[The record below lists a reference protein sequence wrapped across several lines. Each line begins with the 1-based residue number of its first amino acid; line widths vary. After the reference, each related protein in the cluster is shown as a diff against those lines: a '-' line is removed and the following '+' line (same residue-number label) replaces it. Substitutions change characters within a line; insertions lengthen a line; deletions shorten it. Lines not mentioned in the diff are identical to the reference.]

1 MNIKPIRTEE
11 DYDAALARVDEIF
24 FAERDTPEFD
34 ELDILVTL
42 IEAYEAIHYPMGDDI
57 DPIAAIK
64 KSMESKGLKQKDLAP
79 ILGTESRVSEILNRK
94 RKPTAAMILAL
105 HEKLKIPLETL
116 IRAAA

>member
-1 MNIKPIRTEE
+1 MNITPIRNEE
-11 DYDAALARVDEIF
+11 DYDAALARVDKIF
-24 FAERDTPEFD
+24 FAERGTPEFD

-42 IEAYEAIHYPMGDDI
+42 IEAYEAIHYPMGEI

-64 KSMESKGLKQKDLAP
+64 ETMKAKGYRQKDLAS
-79 ILGTESRVSEILNRK
+79 ILGSESRVSEILNRK

>member
-11 DYDAALARVDEIF
+11 DYDAALARVDQLMCVPKTFE
-24 FAERDTPEFD
+24 EGD

-42 IEAYEAIHYPMGDDI
+42 IEAYEAIHYPMGENA

-64 KSMESKGLKQKDLAP
+64 ESMKAKGFKQKDLAP
-79 ILGTESRVSEILNRK
+79 ILGSESRVSEILNRK

-105 HEKLKIPLETL
+105 HEKLNIPLETL

>member
-42 IEAYEAIHYPMGDDI
+42 IEAYEAIHYPIGEP

-64 KSMESKGLKQKDLAP
+64 ESMKSKGFKQKDLAP
-79 ILGTESRVSEILNRK
+79 ILGSESRVSEILNRK

-105 HEKLKIPLETL
+105 HEKLQIPLETL

>member
-11 DYDAALARVDEIF
+11 DYDAALVRVDEIF

-42 IEAYEAIHYPMGDDI
+42 IEAYEAVHYPMGEDT

-64 KSMESKGLKQKDLAP
+64 ESMKAKGLKQKDLAP
-79 ILGTESRVSEILNRK
+79 ILGSESRVSEILNRK